1 MKLKNVFTSGKMNK
15 DSDERLIQ
23 KGEYRHALNVRVA
36 NSNGSDVGAVE
47 NALSNAKMSNIS
59 FGNNAKTIG
68 VIDDD
73 GANKVYWCVVS
84 DSGSFVCEFS
94 KDTSQAEIILS
105 DNRSGD
111 LNQLGFSEDNM
122 VDMSILNDAENNKNF
137 LFLTDGVT
145 EPKYFE
151 IETAKALTNNSFTFE
166 DVSLIKSPPL
176 TAPTITLE
184 KTDAEEENYIQDKF
198 FSFAYRYI
206 YENDE
211 ISAISPFSEFAFMP
225 DDFRYDYNSGTNKS
239 MENKYNKVN
248 VSFNTGSKNVKKIEI
263 LAKQSGENVT
273 YVVEKLDKP
282 DKGWSD
288 NSTQIFEFTNS
299 KVYKALPASQLLRI
313 YDNVPKK
320 AKTLDIIGNRIVFG
334 NYTENYNVSS
344 IPKLSLSYSS
354 ASGVKNIPHETVK
367 SNMDYEVGISYL
379 DGKGR
384 MTTPFTSEGNTVHI
398 PITKSDK
405 KNSLSVGISSQAP
418 EWATGYRLFI
428 KQSKNDYDVISPVV
442 FYKEGVYVYIKVE
455 GEDVNKVK
463 EGDFLFVKSDTSGI
477 KNKTLKV
484 KILESENKERN
495 FLEDSREEN
504 TKQEQGNYIKINTE
518 EISLDETSIDTFSY
532 EGYAFRSRSVYNNVI
547 NPQDYVEN
555 TIFYG
560 SGTNNINVTGSYNHP
575 SDLRYEVKVI
585 SSGSPD
591 LVEWRFLDCRE
602 NIYSAWDNNNGL
614 GYSTASTIS
623 INNGLSISFSSS
635 SGHQVDD
642 RWVINAKSYD
652 RPKSWDDNDDSSS
665 GDDGRRAI
673 MHFKTSESGS
683 ESIKA
688 GSIITLE
695 YDDTPSENY
704 DNASGYVYQR
714 FVSSS
719 DYENLEEWFWED
731 DVISIMDYPED
742 LSDLMFRRGFLQKAN
757 GEQIRIDPTGDL
769 YLMMLSQ
776 SNYLGG
782 GKVRVDI
789 NLKVLQIDNP
799 IIFETDYK
807 FASSETFYEL
817 PKTYGIS
824 NRNHLGDVNQVF
836 GTTNALVN
844 LDHFNAF
851 GWYNGYES
859 IKIADGFNQPR
870 MLIDSKPLVPLD
882 NYKEIT
888 RIASLTYSGIY
899 ESTTAFNGVNEFNLS
914 TANYK
919 DIDPSFGKIAKII
932 SRNGDLTVIQNNRVS
947 RVLFNKSVIYNADG
961 SGNVSQNNN
970 VLGQEIPY
978 QGEFGISNNIYSA
991 TKWNGDIYFA
1001 DERRGSVIRLTD
1013 NGIFPIS
1020 NYGMISWF
1028 NDHLYVG
1035 SKIVSSFDP
1044 NNDQFVLSLTN
1055 PNIQWVEDTYECNET
1070 ITTTT
1075 TSSVTTTT
1083 TQCFVPVEIP
1093 VDACAINWIED
1104 SYECNVEDA
1113 VVTWLENT
1121 YECNIEGT
1129 TTTTSTTTEAPVV
1142 TWLEETYE
1150 CNIEGTTTTT
1160 STTTAAP
1167 VVTWLE
1173 ETYEC
1178 NIEGTTT
1185 TTSTAAPTTT
1195 TTSTEAPTTT
1205 TTSTAAP
1212 TTTTTSTAAPTTT
1225 TTSTA
1230 APVVTWLEETYECNI
1245 EGTTTTSTSAAPTT
1259 TTTTT
1264 AAPTTTTTTTAAP
1277 TTTTTTTAATTTTST
1292 TTTTTNV
1299 PAGTLIS
1306 TYCSGTT
1313 RVNTYADGNGGFYQ
1327 EEEVNSVSCGYT
1339 TTTSTSTTT
1348 TTTNVP
1354 AGTLIST
1361 YCSGTTRVNIYA
1373 DGSGG
1378 SYQEEEVNS
1387 VSCGYTTTTSTT
1399 TTTTN
1404 VPAGTLLSTSC
1415 FGVDLYGTYADGSG
1429 GSYVDLIESNSVSCG
1444 YTTTTSTSTT
1454 TTTTTTEDPNAC
1466 YEYTA
1471 NVPQQ
1476 SGESLDVTYID
1487 CDGIEQSFVYYWNG
1501 GISSVQWCARSIV
1514 GANYPVTGP
1523 GALCSGNSAL
1533 PTTTTSTTTTTT
1545 TFTPSGTLLTTY
1557 CSGTTKIG
1565 RYADGS
1571 GGTYDQAIEYDSVD
1585 CGYVTPSGTLL
1596 STYCDGTTKM
1606 GTYANGSGGSYN
1618 QVIEYNS
1625 TDCGYVYPAGTL
1637 LDTNCFGYDLF
1648 GTYADGSGGTYT
1660 DLIET
1665 NSTNCGYVA
1674 PTTQTP
1680 AGTLLSTYCDGT
1692 TKMGTY
1698 ANGSGGSYNQVI
1710 EYNSTDC
1717 GYVTPAGTLLSTYCS
1732 GTTLYGTYANGSG
1745 GSYNQVIEYNSTSC
1759 GYVAPTTTTTQTPSG
1774 TLLSTYC
1781 SGTTLYGTYADGSGG
1796 SYNQVIE
1803 YNSTSCGYVAPTT
1816 TTTTTQPA
1824 DNVFVVEATGVVG
1837 DYIQIAQ
1844 GYSIGDF
1851 ITTSAHGTTCVEIMA
1866 TAYVVNPGAFGTI
1879 EGPCPPPTTT
1889 TTTTQPSTSGYSC
1902 VNGSCQ
1908 FVSSGA
1914 QYPTLKACNLE
1925 CGNQV

>member
-59 FGNNAKTIG
+59 FGNNAKTVG

-73 GANKVYWCVVS
+73 GANKIYWCVVS

-94 KDTSQAEIILS
+94 KDTSQAEVILS

-111 LNQLGFSEDNM
+111 LNQLGFSKDNM

-137 LFLTDGVT
+137 LFLTDGAT

-151 IETAKALTNNSFTFE
+151 IETAKALTNNLFTFE

-225 DDFRYDYNSGTNKS
+225 EEFRYDYNSGTNKS
-239 MENKYNKVN
+239 MENQYNKVD

-273 YVVEKLDKP
+273 YIVEKLDKP
-282 DKGWSD
+282 DKGWAD
-288 NSTQIFEFTNS
+288 NSTQVFEFTNS

-320 AKTLDIIGNRIVFG
+320 AKTLDIIGNRLVFG
-334 NYTENYNVSS
+334 NYTENYNVPS
-344 IPKLSLSYSS
+344 IPKLNLSYSS
-354 ASGVKNIPHETVK
+354 TSGTKNIPHKTMK

-398 PITKSDK
+398 PITKSNK

-418 EWATGYRLFI
+418 DWATGYRLFI

-455 GEDVNKVK
+455 GEDINKVK
-463 EGDFLFVKSDTSGI
+463 EGDFLFVKSDTAGI
-477 KNKTLKV
+477 KSKPLKV

-504 TKQEQGNYIKINTE
+504 TKQEQGNYIKISTE
-518 EISLDETSIDTFSY
+518 EISLDETSIDTFTY
-532 EGYAFRSRSVYNNVI
+532 EGYAFRSRSIYNNVI

-591 LVEWRFLDCRE
+591 LVQWRFLDCRE
-602 NIYSAWDNNNGL
+602 NIYSAWDDNNGL
-614 GYSTASTIS
+614 GHSTASTIS
-623 INNGLSISFSSS
+623 IGNGLSISFSSS

-652 RPKSWDDNDDSSS
+652 RPKLWDDNDDSSS
-665 GDDGRRAI
+665 GDDGRRAM

-714 FVSSS
+714 FVSSA

-731 DVISIMDYPED
+731 DVASMMDYPED

-782 GKVRVDI
+782 GRVRVDI

-824 NRNHLGDVNQVF
+824 NGNHLGDVNQVF

-844 LDHFNAF
+844 LNHFNAF

-919 DIDPSFGKIAKII
+919 DVDPSFGKIAKII

-970 VLGQEIPY
+970 VLGQEVPY

-1055 PNIQWVEDTYECNET
+1055 PNIQWVENTYECAQFN
-1070 ITTTT
+1070 ITTTSQST
-1075 TSSVTTTT
+1075 TAT
-1083 TQCFVPVEIP
+1083 TQCFAEAFTP
-1093 VDACAINWIED
+1093 VDACAIEWVEDTYSCGSLNWIEDAYVCNELTTTLTTQPTTTATTQATTLTTTVNNIEWRED
-1104 SYECNVEDA
+1104 SYECADD
-1113 VVTWLENT
+1113 
-1121 YECNIEGT
+1121 
-1129 TTTTSTTTEAPVV
+1129 
-1142 TWLEETYE
+1142 
-1150 CNIEGTTTTT
+1150 
-1160 STTTAAP
+1160 
-1167 VVTWLE
+1167 
-1173 ETYEC
+1173 
-1178 NIEGTTT
+1178 
-1185 TTSTAAPTTT
+1185 
-1195 TTSTEAPTTT
+1195 
-1205 TTSTAAP
+1205 
-1212 TTTTTSTAAPTTT
+1212 
-1225 TTSTA
+1225 
-1230 APVVTWLEETYECNI
+1230 
-1245 EGTTTTSTSAAPTT
+1245 

-1264 AAPTTTTTTTAAP
+1264 ATTQATTLTTQPTTRAPTQATTLTTTATTQATTLTTQPTTTATTQATTLTTQPTTASTQATTATTATTASTQATTATTATTQPTTTATTATTQATTLTTQP
-1277 TTTTTTTAATTTTST
+1277 TTTATTQATTLTTQPTTTATTAI
-1292 TTTTTNV
+1292 
-1299 PAGTLIS
+1299 P
-1306 TYCSGTT
+1306 
-1313 RVNTYADGNGGFYQ
+1313 
-1327 EEEVNSVSCGYT
+1327 
-1339 TTTSTSTTT
+1339 
-1348 TTTNVP
+1348 
-1354 AGTLIST
+1354 
-1361 YCSGTTRVNIYA
+1361 
-1373 DGSGG
+1373 
-1378 SYQEEEVNS
+1378 
-1387 VSCGYTTTTSTT
+1387 
-1399 TTTTN
+1399 
-1404 VPAGTLLSTSC
+1404 
-1415 FGVDLYGTYADGSG
+1415 
-1429 GSYVDLIESNSVSCG
+1429 
-1444 YTTTTSTSTT
+1444 
-1454 TTTTTTEDPNAC
+1454 C
-1466 YEYTA
+1466 YEYEA
-1471 NVPQQ
+1471 AVPQQ

-1487 CDGIEQSFVYYWNG
+1487 CNGVEQSFVYYWNSG
-1501 GISSVQWCARSIV
+1501 VNSVQWCARSIV
-1514 GANYPVTGP
+1514 GANYPVTNTGV
-1523 GALCSGNSAL
+1523 LCSGNQAL
-1533 PTTTTSTTTTTT
+1533 PTTQATTLTTQPTTTATTAT
-1545 TFTPSGTLLTTY
+1545 TATTNIPSGTLLTTY

-1585 CGYVTPSGTLL
+1585 CGYVTPAGTLL

-1637 LDTNCFGYDLF
+1637 LDTNCFGYDLW

-1660 DLIET
+1660 NLIES
-1665 NSTNCGYVA
+1665 NSSSCGYVA

-1680 AGTLLSTYCDGT
+1680 SGTLLSTYCDGT

-1732 GTTLYGTYANGSG
+1732 GFDLYGTYANGSG
-1745 GSYNQVIEYNSTSC
+1745 GTYNSLIEQNSGSC
-1759 GYVAPTTTTTQTPSG
+1759 GYVPPTTATTA
-1774 TLLSTYC
+1774 
-1781 SGTTLYGTYADGSGG
+1781 TTAT
-1796 SYNQVIE
+1796 
-1803 YNSTSCGYVAPTT
+1803 TSAPA
-1816 TTTTTQPA
+1816 TTQPP

-1851 ITTSAHGTTCVEIMA
+1851 ITSSVHGTTCLEIMA
-1866 TAYVVNPGAFGTI
+1866 TAYVVDPGVFGTI
-1879 EGPCPPPTTT
+1879 EGPCNLTTAT
-1889 TTTTQPSTSGYSC
+1889 TATTAAPSTSGYSC